1 MSQEREYDVVI
12 VGAGPVG
19 LATAI
24 ALHKRS
30 IDNILVIDQT
40 RKFRRVG
47 QVIDLLPNGL
57 KSIKY
62 ISPDAYQQVKETAFQ
77 SLNSPLRNNAPSNSN
92 ESEVKETK
100 VPPKKQWHHKNLQGE
115 ITSSVDLDFDSWFNR
130 YGEGRIS
137 MSWYDL
143 QTTLRNVLPAELIQA
158 NHRCINVEQN
168 LAEVYL
174 DCISDTTIT
183 NNPFA
188 HREMDISNSNELDIS
203 ENRQEDCHKRFRAK
217 LVIAADGINST
228 VRQIIYAETDLQEF
242 AKPKYSGF
250 VAISC
255 SQIEAIPNAI
265 REELESKYFQG
276 DRVITL
282 SNDAITSTNIDLQ
295 GLDQLRIILFCKPDQ
310 SMGYL
315 LHTPLGLEAF
325 QNKQPSEIINL
336 GIECLKNAGFP
347 PVFANLLNLSNPE
360 KLIHR
365 PYYIHPVNMPSARQP
380 VWSCGRVVLVGDAAH
395 GMPPFMAQG
404 ANQGLEDAALISS
417 LITKLIQD
425 HCLDDEQA
433 IAKAFR
439 KYEEVRV
446 PLMIKIQEATMKNNH
461 WSQQQW
467 EQYSEMV
474 YSRDYSSNYL
484 Q

>member
-1 MSQEREYDVVI
+1 MSQEQEYDAVI

-24 ALHKRS
+24 ALHKRGV
-30 IDNILVIDQT
+30 DNILVIDQT
-40 RKFRRVG
+40 HEFRRVG
-47 QVIDLLPNGL
+47 QVVDLLPNGL

-62 ISPDAYQQVKETAFQ
+62 ISPDAYQKIKETAFQ
-77 SLNSPLRNNAPSNSN
+77 SLNSPIRNNPPSNSN
-92 ESEVKETK
+92 ESEAKELK
-100 VPPKKQWHHKNLQGE
+100 SPPKRQWHHKNLQGE
-115 ITSSVDLDFDSWFNR
+115 ITRSIDLDFDSWFNQ

-137 MSWYDL
+137 ISWYDL
-143 QTTLRNVLPAELIQA
+143 QTTLRNVLPSEIVQA
-158 NHRCINVEQN
+158 NHRCINVEQTS
-168 LAEVYL
+168 AGVYL
-174 DCISDTTIT
+174 DCISDATIA

-188 HREMDISNSNELDIS
+188 HWDMEISSSNDLDIS
-203 ENRQEDCHKRFRAK
+203 EKMQENYHKRIRAK

-228 VRQIIYAETDLQEF
+228 VRQTIYAETALQEF

-250 VAISC
+250 VAIGC
-255 SQIEAIPNAI
+255 LQTEVAPNAI

-282 SNDAITSTNIDLQ
+282 CSDVINSNNIDGQ
-295 GLDQLRIILFCKPDQ
+295 GLDQLRIILFFKPDK
-310 SMGYL
+310 SIGYL
-315 LHTPLGLEAF
+315 IHTPLRLEAF

-336 GIECLKNAGFP
+336 GIECLENAGFP

-365 PYYIHPVNMPSARQP
+365 PYYIHPANTPSTHQP

-433 IAKAFR
+433 IARAFR

-446 PLMIKIQEATMKNNH
+446 PFMIKIQEATMKNNH